1 MKVGSDW
8 SPKRVTHLVKRIVNS
23 KVSFCQERHDVS
35 HKAKDKENIPVSDSA
50 KYRKNNDDMR
60 WDFNH
65 VVKRFENL
73 SIENLEVSIEYAENL
88 SDRGYV
94 KEKIYWSKK
103 DSSQGLSVDMST
115 DASLFLV
122 KNIVTKDSQGKPGIA
137 DSEQILHVA

>member
-1 MKVGSDW
+1 
-8 SPKRVTHLVKRIVNS
+8 
-23 KVSFCQERHDVS
+23 
-35 HKAKDKENIPVSDSA
+35 
-50 KYRKNNDDMR
+50 
-60 WDFNH
+60 